1 MLQNDGL
8 VGGSMFYSLFTGN
21 ATDRDKGSK
30 RTSSLA
36 AIVP

>member
-21 ATDRDKGSK
+21 ATDRDEGSK
-30 RTSSLA
+30 KTSSLA
-36 AIVP
+36 TTVP